1 MNRTIFLLSAS
12 LLGPMLGSNGAAAQN
27 CKLTDLKKGTVLEMT
42 STDAKNKVTGRS
54 VQTVT
59 DVTDANGT
67 VKATFHQQ
75 QFDAKNKPVMEGDYS
90 LECSGNLLRLDMRA
104 LMGQGQESMRAMENL
119 DLEMEGD
126 KLDMPLNA
134 TVGQKLPDGLLT
146 MRAADKTSQMVMF
159 AMRTNITD
167 RVVEAKEALTTPAG
181 TFQCIRTKQLMKM
194 ENKTMGIPMRFEV
207 ESVTWYAPGVGQ
219 IRTDSYRKGKLA
231 GSTVLTKFS
240 K

>member
-1 MNRTIFLLSAS
+1 MVRLSLLFSTLLLTTLSAT
-12 LLGPMLGSNGAAAQN
+12 AQA
-27 CKLTDLKKGTVLEMT
+27 CLIGDLKKGTKLEMT
-42 STDAKNKVTGRS
+42 SYDAKEKVTGRS
-54 VQTVT
+54 QQTVT

-75 QFDAKNKPVMEGDYS
+75 HFDAKNKPVMEGDYT
-90 LECSGNLLRLDMRA
+90 LECAGTMLRLDMRA
-104 LMGQGQESMRAMENL
+104 MMGQGEAMRSMENM

-126 KLDMPLNA
+126 KLELPLNA

-159 AMRTNITD
+159 SMRTNITD
-167 RVVEAKEALTTPAG
+167 RVVEAKEPLTTPAG

-194 ENKTMGIPMRFEV
+194 ENKAMGIPMRFEV
-207 ESVTWYAPGVGQ
+207 ESVSWYAPGVGQ
-219 IRTDSYRKGKLA
+219 VRTDSYRKGKLA
-231 GSTVLTKFS
+231 GSTVLTKFT

>member
-1 MNRTIFLLSAS
+1 MNRFVLFLSAS
-12 LLGPMLGSNGAAAQN
+12 LFSSLGAAAQD
-27 CKLTDLKKGTVLEMT
+27 CLAGDLKKGSVLEMT
-42 STDAKNKVTGRS
+42 SYDAKQKVTGRAM
-54 VQTVT
+54 QTVT
-59 DVTDANGT
+59 AMENSNGT
-67 VKATFHQQ
+67 VKTTFHQQ
-75 QFDAKNKPVMEGDYS
+75 HFDAKNKPLMEGDFS
-90 LECSGNLLRLDMRA
+90 LECTGDLLRLDMRA
-104 LMGQGQESMRAMENL
+104 MAGQGEAMRSMENL

-126 KLDMPLNA
+126 KLDMPLTA

-167 RVVEAKEALTTPAG
+167 RVVESKEPLTTPAG

-194 ENKTMGIPMRFEV
+194 ENKAMGIPMKFDV

-219 IRTDSYRKGKLA
+219 VRTDSYRKGKLA